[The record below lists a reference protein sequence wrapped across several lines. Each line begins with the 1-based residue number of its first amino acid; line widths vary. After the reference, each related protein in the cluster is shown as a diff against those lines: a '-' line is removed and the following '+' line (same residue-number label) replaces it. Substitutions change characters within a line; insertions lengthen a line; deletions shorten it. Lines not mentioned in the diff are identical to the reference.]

1 MERTYASLLRGKT
14 YADVL
19 RSFPV
24 YLIFKWQWLKLP
36 PPTELQLEIAEFL
49 QECPTAWSIIKGF
62 RGIAKSWITGSYA
75 EWCWLKNRDF
85 RVMIVSGNQTKA
97 DEISLFIRQ
106 CIDGFPLLEPLRW
119 ADWEKQHV
127 RWGIQQFNVK
137 GSPVDIAPSCK
148 ACGIQSMLVGSRAH
162 LIIGDDVETPQNS
175 DTVESRDKLLAAV
188 GEFSNILLPNGQVKL
203 LGTPQTEES
212 IYLELENRG
221 VTTRVWPARVPT
233 EDTIRIYKD
242 TLSPK
247 IQSMFDEGRYDE
259 PTEPSRF
266 DEEVLMEKAAVI
278 TRSAWRLQF
287 MLDTTLADAERY
299 PLKLHDLMVTACD
312 PISAPLTLVWN
323 GHSKNK
329 EASVQCV
336 GFSSDYLVAP
346 LFIGEDWKPYERI
359 VMAIDPSGRGSDES
373 AWVIVG
379 TLAGRFYVLDWGGFT
394 DGYASETKEALV
406 QLAMTYK
413 VNEVIYEANFGD
425 GMYGTILRPAFK
437 GIYDVGITEVKHSK
451 QKEARILD
459 TLEPVIRSHRVILD
473 VTAAKRDATEERG
486 SIYSLM
492 FQMSRLTRERG
503 CLKHDDRLDAL
514 AIAVAHLQSSAGV
527 NTEQAA
533 KEIQTKV
540 KLNEIKEVLSGVH
553 WFGQK
558 PKPTRGSRQWRV
570 QRRRR

>member
-1 MERTYASLLRGKT
+1 
-14 YADVL
+14 
-19 RSFPV
+19 
-24 YLIFKWQWLKLP
+24 
-36 PPTELQLEIAEFL
+36 
-49 QECPTAWSIIKGF
+49 
-62 RGIAKSWITGSYA
+62 
-75 EWCWLKNRDF
+75 
-85 RVMIVSGNQTKA
+85 
-97 DEISLFIRQ
+97 
-106 CIDGFPLLEPLRW
+106 
-119 ADWEKQHV
+119 
-127 RWGIQQFNVK
+127 
-137 GSPVDIAPSCK
+137 
-148 ACGIQSMLVGSRAH
+148 
-162 LIIGDDVETPQNS
+162 
-175 DTVESRDKLLAAV
+175 VESRDKLLAAV

-486 SIYSLM
+486 STYSLM